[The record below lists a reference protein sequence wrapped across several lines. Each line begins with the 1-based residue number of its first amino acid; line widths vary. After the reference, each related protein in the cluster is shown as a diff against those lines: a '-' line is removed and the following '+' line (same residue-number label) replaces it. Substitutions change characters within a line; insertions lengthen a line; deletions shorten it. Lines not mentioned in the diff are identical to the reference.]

1 MEFYSHYSFL
11 NDETILNLPTK
22 RLVISYSCNALIMN
36 NTRGFIID
44 EAYKLFL
51 TQSYEAVSISTIS
64 DAIGL
69 TKGALYHHFTNKED
83 LFKAVIDKHF
93 PHFNDESAPQAQTL
107 KEQIDWSVAYGEKF
121 LRSLNPQGMKF
132 DPVSFI
138 GLMSDAFRH
147 YPEFNK
153 RKIDEIDES
162 TKMIKNV
169 VVKAI
174 ASGEIRGDIDTTVIA
189 KQIVSTSIGTAIEI
203 MYNYSIEETVNTM
216 RAELQQLY
224 ALLKL

>member
-1 MEFYSHYSFL
+1 M
-11 NDETILNLPTK
+11 
-22 RLVISYSCNALIMN
+22 
-36 NTRGFIID
+36 
-44 EAYKLFL
+44 
-51 TQSYEAVSISTIS
+51 SISTIS
-64 DAIGL
+64 EAIGL

-93 PHFNDESAPQAQTL
+93 PSFISSDGRTDITL
-107 KEQIDWSVAYGEKF
+107 KELIDVCAKDAENVLHGVCPKD
-121 LRSLNPQGMKF
+121 MKF
-132 DPVSFI
+132 NPISFI
-138 GLMSDAFRH
+138 GIMSDAFRH
-147 YPEFNK
+147 YPEFDK
-153 RKIDEIDES
+153 RKIEEIDEC

-189 KQIVSTSIGTAIEI
+189 KQIVSTSIGTAVEI
-203 MYNYSIEETVNTM
+203 MHNYSIEETVNTM

>member
-1 MEFYSHYSFL
+1 MHTDRSVFGGR
-11 NDETILNLPTK
+11 TK
-22 RLVISYSCNALIMN
+22 PLIMN
-36 NTRGFIID
+36 DTRDFIID

-51 TQSYEAVSISTIS
+51 QQSYEAVSISTIS
-64 DAIGL
+64 EAIGL

-93 PHFNDESAPQAQTL
+93 PHFNDKSAPQAQTL
-107 KEQIDWSVAYGEKF
+107 KEQIEMSVAYGEKI

-147 YPEFNK
+147 YPEFDK
-153 RKIDEIDES
+153 RKIEEIDEC

-203 MYNYSIEETVNTM
+203 MHNYSIEETVNTM
-216 RAELQQLY
+216 RAELHQLY

>member
-1 MEFYSHYSFL
+1 MK
-11 NDETILNLPTK
+11 NL
-22 RLVISYSCNALIMN
+22 LLISKTALHLHTDRSVFGGRSKLLIMN
-36 NTRGFIID
+36 DTRDFIID

-51 TQSYEAVSISTIS
+51 QQSYEAVSISTIS
-64 DAIGL
+64 EAIGL

-93 PHFNDESAPQAQTL
+93 PHFVEPEAQTL
-107 KEQIDWSVAYGEKF
+107 REQIDMSVAYGEKI

-147 YPEFNK
+147 YPEFDK
-153 RKIDEIDES
+153 RKIEEIDEC

-189 KQIVSTSIGTAIEI
+189 KQIVSTSIGTAVEI
-203 MYNYSIEETVNTM
+203 MHNYSIEETVNTM

>member
-1 MEFYSHYSFL
+1 M
-11 NDETILNLPTK
+11 ND
-22 RLVISYSCNALIMN
+22 
-36 NTRGFIID
+36 TRDFIID

-51 TQSYEAVSISTIS
+51 QQSYEAVSISTIS
-64 DAIGL
+64 EAIGL

-93 PHFNDESAPQAQTL
+93 PHFNDVSAPQAQTL
-107 KEQIDWSVAYGEKF
+107 KEQIEMSVAYGEKI

-138 GLMSDAFRH
+138 GDVFRH
-147 YPEFNK
+147 YPEFN
-153 RKIDEIDES
+153 RQKIEEIEEC
-162 TKMIKNV
+162 TKITKNV

-174 ASGEIRGDIDTTVIA
+174 ASGEIRGDIDTTVNA
-189 KQIVSTSIGTAIEI
+189 KQLVSTSIGTAVEI
-203 MYNYSIEETVNTM
+203 MHNYSIEETVNTM
-216 RAELQQLY
+216 RAELHQLY

>member
-1 MEFYSHYSFL
+1 M
-11 NDETILNLPTK
+11 ND
-22 RLVISYSCNALIMN
+22 
-36 NTRGFIID
+36 TREFIID

-51 TQSYEAVSISTIS
+51 QQSYEAVSISTIS
-64 DAIGL
+64 EAIGL

-107 KEQIDWSVAYGEKF
+107 KEQIEMSVAYGEKI

-147 YPEFNK
+147 YPEFDK
-153 RKIDEIDES
+153 RKIEEIDEC

-203 MYNYSIEETVNTM
+203 MHNYSIEETVNTM

>member
-1 MEFYSHYSFL
+1 MHTDRSVFGGGF
-11 NDETILNLPTK
+11 NL
-22 RLVISYSCNALIMN
+22 LIMN
-36 NTRGFIID
+36 DTRDFIID

-64 DAIGL
+64 EAIGL

-93 PHFNDESAPQAQTL
+93 PHYVDESASEPGSL
-107 KEQIDWSVAYGEKF
+107 KELIDNTVLYGEKI

-132 DPVSFI
+132 NPVSFI

-147 YPEFNK
+147 YPEFYK
-153 RKIDEIDES
+153 QKIAEIDQCTS
-162 TKMIKNV
+162 IIKGV

-174 ASGEIRGDIDTTVIA
+174 ENGEIRGDIDTTVIS
-189 KQIVSTSIGTAIEI
+189 KQIVSTSIGTATETLH
-203 MYNYSIEETVNTM
+203 NFSIEETVNTM
-216 RAELQQLY
+216 RAELHQLY
-224 ALLKL
+224 ALLKV

>member
-1 MEFYSHYSFL
+1 MEFYCYYRFL

-22 RLVISYSCNALIMN
+22 RLVISCGYNALIMN
-36 NTRGFIID
+36 DTREFIID

-51 TQSYEAVSISTIS
+51 QQSYEAVSISTIS
-64 DAIGL
+64 EAIGL

-93 PHFNDESAPQAQTL
+93 PHFLDKSELEAQTL
-107 KEQIDWSVAYGEKF
+107 KEQIDLSVAYGEKI

-147 YPEFNK
+147 YPEFDK
-153 RKIDEIDES
+153 RKIEEIDEC

-203 MYNYSIEETVNTM
+203 MHNYSIEETVNTM

>member
-1 MEFYSHYSFL
+1 MHTDRSVFTAQF
-11 NDETILNLPTK
+11 K
-22 RLVISYSCNALIMN
+22 CLIMN
-36 NTRGFIID
+36 DTRDFIID

-64 DAIGL
+64 EAIGL

-93 PHFNDESAPQAQTL
+93 PHFVVESASEPGSL
-107 KEQIDWSVAYGEKF
+107 KELIDNTVLYGEKI

-132 DPVSFI
+132 NPVSFI

-147 YPEFNK
+147 YPEFYK
-153 RKIDEIDES
+153 HKIAEIDQS
-162 TKMIKNV
+162 VNIIKGV

-174 ASGEIRGDIDTTVIA
+174 ENGEIRGDIDTMVIS
-189 KQIVSTSIGTAIEI
+189 KQIVSTSIGTATESLH
-203 MYNYSIEETVNTM
+203 NFSIEETVNTM

-224 ALLKL
+224 ALLKV